1 MENISIE
8 VVAEDA
14 ASGFLLL
21 KCEKLARITEEF
33 GWISGIEKKKTEKW
47 TASQKKQ
54 IWFTEKGEI
63 KRNKIKL

>member
-33 GWISGIEKKKTEKW
+33 GWISGIEKKKNRKMNCLSEETDM
-47 TASQKKQ
+47 
-54 IWFTEKGEI
+54 IYRKGGD
-63 KRNKIKL
+63 